1 MEGWSNGEAPRSPK
15 WETPAYREGKG
26 WGPGYGGHSV
36 GQGAPRHSYVRGS
49 FVTVSFKFEA
59 ISQVECGLH
68 TAGVD
73 GTRSLLCDFDAKL
86 TWRAAR
92 LTEKAARRPL
102 ELGWWPSF
110 HPP

>member
-1 MEGWSNGEAPRSPK
+1 MSVSEVRIRSDRPV
-15 WETPAYREGKG
+15 ELVSARM
-26 WGPGYGGHSV
+26 
-36 GQGAPRHSYVRGS
+36 PRHDWQHNSTTARCRNLRRGS

-73 GTRSLLCDFDAKL
+73 GTHSLLCDFDAKL

-110 HPP
+110 H